1 MLDFVKMMAS
11 WGCDIGGYVAVG
23 AITADQF
30 KLITGKDYQVPAS
43 ANNGTA
49 NVTPKVQAFLFYV
62 NFQEVMRLEK
72 DGINVT
78 EMLISI
84 KEDVASIKAKM
95 SGISDTDKKADD
107 ALETAHEA
115 KTQVNKLEHQFN
127 QVVYIA
133 ATAVVLALFVY
144 IIEKFL

>member
-1 MLDFVKMMAS
+1 M
-11 WGCDIGGYVAVG
+11 
-23 AITADQF
+23 
-30 KLITGKDYQVPAS
+30 
-43 ANNGTA
+43 
-49 NVTPKVQAFLFYV
+49 
-62 NFQEVMRLEK
+62 EK

-95 SGISDTDKKADD
+95 SGIGDTDKKADD
-107 ALETAHEA
+107 ALEIAHEA

>member
-1 MLDFVKMMAS
+1 M
-11 WGCDIGGYVAVG
+11 
-23 AITADQF
+23 
-30 KLITGKDYQVPAS
+30 
-43 ANNGTA
+43 
-49 NVTPKVQAFLFYV
+49 
-62 NFQEVMRLEK
+62 EK

-107 ALETAHEA
+107 ALVLAQEA
-115 KTQVNKLEHQFN
+115 KTQVNKLERQFN
-127 QVVYIA
+127 RVIYTV
-133 ATAVVLALFVY
+133 ATTVGLALFVY

>member
-1 MLDFVKMMAS
+1 M
-11 WGCDIGGYVAVG
+11 
-23 AITADQF
+23 
-30 KLITGKDYQVPAS
+30 
-43 ANNGTA
+43 
-49 NVTPKVQAFLFYV
+49 
-62 NFQEVMRLEK
+62 EK

-95 SGISDTDKKADD
+95 SGIGDTDKKAED
-107 ALETAHEA
+107 ALGTAHEA

-144 IIEKFL
+144 IIEKYL

>member
-1 MLDFVKMMAS
+1 M
-11 WGCDIGGYVAVG
+11 
-23 AITADQF
+23 
-30 KLITGKDYQVPAS
+30 
-43 ANNGTA
+43 
-49 NVTPKVQAFLFYV
+49 
-62 NFQEVMRLEK
+62 EK

-78 EMLISI
+78 EMLIRI

-95 SGISDTDKKADD
+95 SGISDTDKKADE
-107 ALETAHEA
+107 ALALAHEV

-144 IIEKFL
+144 IIEKLL

>member
-1 MLDFVKMMAS
+1 
-11 WGCDIGGYVAVG
+11 
-23 AITADQF
+23 
-30 KLITGKDYQVPAS
+30 
-43 ANNGTA
+43 
-49 NVTPKVQAFLFYV
+49 
-62 NFQEVMRLEK
+62 MRLEK

-95 SGISDTDKKADD
+95 SGISDTDKKADE
-107 ALETAHEA
+107 ALVLAQEA
-115 KTQVNKLEHQFN
+115 ETQVSKLEHQFN

-144 IIEKFL
+144 IIEKYL

>member
-1 MLDFVKMMAS
+1 M
-11 WGCDIGGYVAVG
+11 W
-23 AITADQF
+23 
-30 KLITGKDYQVPAS
+30 
-43 ANNGTA
+43 
-49 NVTPKVQAFLFYV
+49 
-62 NFQEVMRLEK
+62 LEK

-78 EMLISI
+78 KMLISI

-95 SGISDTDKKADD
+95 SGISDTDKKADE
-107 ALETAHEA
+107 ALALAQEA

>member
-1 MLDFVKMMAS
+1 M
-11 WGCDIGGYVAVG
+11 
-23 AITADQF
+23 
-30 KLITGKDYQVPAS
+30 
-43 ANNGTA
+43 
-49 NVTPKVQAFLFYV
+49 
-62 NFQEVMRLEK
+62 EK

-95 SGISDTDKKADD
+95 SGVGDTDKKADE
-107 ALETAHEA
+107 ALALAQEA

>member
-1 MLDFVKMMAS
+1 
-11 WGCDIGGYVAVG
+11 
-23 AITADQF
+23 
-30 KLITGKDYQVPAS
+30 
-43 ANNGTA
+43 
-49 NVTPKVQAFLFYV
+49 
-62 NFQEVMRLEK
+62 LEK

-95 SGISDTDKKADD
+95 SGVGDTDKKADD
-107 ALETAHEA
+107 ALAVAQET

-144 IIEKFL
+144 IIEKLL

>member
-1 MLDFVKMMAS
+1 
-11 WGCDIGGYVAVG
+11 
-23 AITADQF
+23 
-30 KLITGKDYQVPAS
+30 
-43 ANNGTA
+43 
-49 NVTPKVQAFLFYV
+49 
-62 NFQEVMRLEK
+62 MRLEK

-95 SGISDTDKKADD
+95 SGVGDTDKKADN
-107 ALETAHEA
+107 ALARAQEA

-144 IIEKFL
+144 IIEKLL

>member
-1 MLDFVKMMAS
+1 
-11 WGCDIGGYVAVG
+11 
-23 AITADQF
+23 
-30 KLITGKDYQVPAS
+30 
-43 ANNGTA
+43 
-49 NVTPKVQAFLFYV
+49 
-62 NFQEVMRLEK
+62 MRLEK

-95 SGISDTDKKADD
+95 SGVGDTDKKADE
-107 ALETAHEA
+107 ALALAQEA

>member
-1 MLDFVKMMAS
+1 M
-11 WGCDIGGYVAVG
+11 
-23 AITADQF
+23 
-30 KLITGKDYQVPAS
+30 
-43 ANNGTA
+43 
-49 NVTPKVQAFLFYV
+49 
-62 NFQEVMRLEK
+62 EK

-95 SGISDTDKKADD
+95 SGVGDTDKKADN
-107 ALETAHEA
+107 ALARAQEA

-144 IIEKFL
+144 IIEKLL